1 MVRKKAVRKYLITS
15 KAVRLVIKT
24 IAINMNMT
32 ISAITQN
39 LIDIGLR
46 YEDEAHRREI
56 NATLFKRPPN
66 IKYVVSRPEKTY
78 LSISDDV
85 YQKVKAYAQK
95 KGLKLIEASWR
106 LLAIGF
112 QYDFGGDPR
121 LHPAFLHLKEI
132 QQLITDNIRKKKSN
146 IADEYL
152 SDPET
157 WAIDKIDEIDYPRQR
172 RIIQRRRDGLLSKI
186 NKLERQKKLSE
197 DLLFGMFKMIQALS
211 SENAALKQ
219 KLKQQ
224 VLPIPQIKNNL
235 GNENDF
241 PILD

>member
-1 MVRKKAVRKYLITS
+1 
-15 KAVRLVIKT
+15 
-24 IAINMNMT
+24 
-32 ISAITQN
+32 
-39 LIDIGLR
+39 
-46 YEDEAHRREI
+46 
-56 NATLFKRPPN
+56 
-66 IKYVVSRPEKTY
+66 
-78 LSISDDV
+78 
-85 YQKVKAYAQK
+85 
-95 KGLKLIEASWR
+95 
-106 LLAIGF
+106 
-112 QYDFGGDPR
+112 
-121 LHPAFLHLKEI
+121 
-132 QQLITDNIRKKKSN
+132 
-146 IADEYL
+146 L

>member
-46 YEDEAHRREI
+46 HEDEAHRREI

-85 YQKVKAYAQK
+85 SQKVKAYAQK
-95 KGLKLIEASWR
+95 KGLKLIEAS
-106 LLAIGF
+106 
-112 QYDFGGDPR
+112 
-121 LHPAFLHLKEI
+121 
-132 QQLITDNIRKKKSN
+132 
-146 IADEYL
+146 
-152 SDPET
+152 
-157 WAIDKIDEIDYPRQR
+157 
-172 RIIQRRRDGLLSKI
+172 
-186 NKLERQKKLSE
+186 
-197 DLLFGMFKMIQALS
+197 
-211 SENAALKQ
+211 
-219 KLKQQ
+219 
-224 VLPIPQIKNNL
+224 
-235 GNENDF
+235 
-241 PILD
+241 